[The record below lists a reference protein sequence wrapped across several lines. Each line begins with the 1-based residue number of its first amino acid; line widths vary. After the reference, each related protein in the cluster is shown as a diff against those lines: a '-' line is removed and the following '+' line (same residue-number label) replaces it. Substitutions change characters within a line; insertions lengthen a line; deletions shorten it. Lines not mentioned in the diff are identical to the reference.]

1 MASGEASVTRRRE
14 PISIKVVNLCMWV
27 DPNCGM
33 VVRMVMVVSGLNQ
46 CMVKMFCKSASTVV
60 LELRETVD
68 S

>member
-1 MASGEASVTRRRE
+1 
-14 PISIKVVNLCMWV
+14 MWV

-60 LELRETVD
+60 LELREIVD